1 MVPVRLFAYNDSLV
15 RCVKAVP
22 LTPHADGSDP
32 ALQQMQLSMSV
43 TRVEGRSKQS
53 PAARHSCA
61 CAPAC

>member
-1 MVPVRLFAYNDSLV
+1 MVPVKLFAYNDSLV

-32 ALQQMQLSMSV
+32 AVQQIHLSTSV

-53 PAARHSCA
+53 PAARLFCA